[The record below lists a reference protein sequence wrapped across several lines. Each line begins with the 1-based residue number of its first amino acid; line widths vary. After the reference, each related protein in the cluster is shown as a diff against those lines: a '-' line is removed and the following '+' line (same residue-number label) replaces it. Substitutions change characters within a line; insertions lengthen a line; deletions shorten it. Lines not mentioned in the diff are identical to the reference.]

1 MTSAFTKALQL
12 VNKFH
17 VPGKHIPS
25 SWIIWNLTHDVVH
38 KITCQV
44 DVVVVASQR
53 WRKCDLYTEIQRVL
67 IWLKQEEVNG
77 SDRPIY
83 ITPLTSEACAEPHS
97 LFNTSLGPASPAAF
111 RFPFGG
117 GSRVLCRDGDRQHVL
132 SSKQFACDIL
142 ITTIFLARRGVR
154 QSNFV
159 AGCGLWS
166 LKERKQGWE
175 KAYYFFCLTEDD

>member
-1 MTSAFTKALQL
+1 MTSAFTKPLQL

-25 SWIIWNLTHDVVH
+25 SWIIWNLTHGVVH

-83 ITPLTSEACAEPHS
+83 ITPLTSEACGEPHS
-97 LFNTSLGPASPAAF
+97 LFNASLGPASLAAF
-111 RFPFGG
+111 RFPFWG
-117 GSRVLCRDGDRQHVL
+117 RVT
-132 SSKQFACDIL
+132 SSVQGRWQAVCIVVK
-142 ITTIFLARRGVR
+142 TI
-154 QSNFV
+154 
-159 AGCGLWS
+159 CLWHFDNH
-166 LKERKQGWE
+166 
-175 KAYYFFCLTEDD
+175 YFSCATRSAPV